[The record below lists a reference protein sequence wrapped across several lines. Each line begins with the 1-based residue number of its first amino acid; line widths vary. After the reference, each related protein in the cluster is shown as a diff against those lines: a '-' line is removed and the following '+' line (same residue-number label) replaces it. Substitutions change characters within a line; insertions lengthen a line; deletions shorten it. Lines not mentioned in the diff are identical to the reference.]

1 MFTSYTS
8 IPLKPHEQDQPSCS
22 AQTDDGHALPVL
34 LVGFVEFGIV
44 FVVFSELF
52 NDQAVLF
59 IHNVPP
65 FLLWK
70 DLTETV
76 MFDSVI
82 IQYRTLQ
89 YIVLFVLFSNQ
100 FFKETALDTIL

>member
-1 MFTSYTS
+1 M
-8 IPLKPHEQDQPSCS
+8 
-22 AQTDDGHALPVL
+22 
-34 LVGFVEFGIV
+34 
-44 FVVFSELF
+44 FVVFPEFF
-52 NDQAVLF
+52 NDLAVLF
-59 IHNVPP
+59 VHDVSP